1 MNPSGVRSDLYRKPR
16 QTPGV
21 TLVPFSDLARAAY
34 CPRQLYYRRR
44 DDDRGVPAT
53 ARARIDLAFRYDEL
67 ADAPDDVLRRTPLRR
82 SPAAY
87 RRNVARLRERD
98 DYDALVDPTRER
110 AFLAGKDCHGTAHKI
125 LEPSGP
131 TADADSPGDDSPD
144 ADRSDDGESP
154 PVPTL
159 VSPGDPPETG
169 VWEPQAVRAVAIA
182 KALAWERGREVPR
195 ALVEYPA
202 AGVVRDV
209 RLTVRKTATY
219 RRALRAVRAID
230 GPPARVDDGRCDDC
244 EYAAECGTRRRSL
257 RSLLP

>member
-1 MNPSGVRSDLYRKPR
+1 M
-16 QTPGV
+16 

-34 CPRQLYYRRR
+34 CPRQLYYLRR
-44 DDDRGVPAT
+44 DDDRGVPAA

-67 ADAPDDVLRRTPLRR
+67 ADASDDALRRLPLRR

-87 RRNVARLRERD
+87 RRNLARLRERD
-98 DYDALVDPTRER
+98 DYDALVDPASER
-110 AFLAGKDCHGTAHKI
+110 AFLAGKDCHGTAHKL
-125 LEPSGP
+125 LEPSG
-131 TADADSPGDDSPD
+131 TTGNADSPGDGLRDADSPD
-144 ADRSDDGESP
+144 ADPSDDTRSPP

-169 VWEPQAVRAVAIA
+169 VWGPQAVRAVAIA

-209 RLTVRKTATY
+209 RLTVRKKAAY
-219 RRALRAVRAID
+219 RRALRAVRSID